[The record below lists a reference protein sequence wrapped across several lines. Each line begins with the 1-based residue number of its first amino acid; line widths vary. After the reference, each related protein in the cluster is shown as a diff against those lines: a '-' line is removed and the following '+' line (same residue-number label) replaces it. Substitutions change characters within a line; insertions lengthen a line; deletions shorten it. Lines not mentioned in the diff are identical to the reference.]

1 MAKKKLLIDREAFC
15 DWYFDHDICKEFF
28 YRHNILESLRD
39 DGVFKVTLQ
48 EMLDGVGY
56 LPEDVV
62 ADGQNPIVDDRGEV
76 EMGSYDSITFVKPK
90 KQKI

>member
-15 DWYFDHDICKEFF
+15 IWYFDHDICEDFF

-62 ADGQNPIVDDRGEV
+62 ADGQNPIVDERGEV
-76 EMGSYDSITFVKPK
+76 EMGEYDIITFAKTK